1 MTLSNLYFK
10 GCFEEPSD
18 DQKDAVEEAGGI
30 GDVVDK
36 SCSRSDTNSCGK
48 SIKQLFDEY
57 SFYDP
62 QKGLYNSW
70 GNIKFPWE
78 ISSLTPNLLISQ
90 TNDKWSV
97 ASYTTLFSYMTGAMV
112 LVIEDDGYVIALYR
126 ANQNISQ
133 ANKAFDPTK
142 WDKVCYVETTEPAG
156 LPSIAELRLRYN
168 SYELLELFDN
178 TWSSYSKG
186 WGTLQSLDKW
196 SEGRIRRETF
206 YKAGD
211 NVLTEGECGD
221 ALCLYIA
228 LINLPATDYVWE
240 KYSKKGLTEYMYL
253 SAVNEASGQKTKV
266 WQRVYCVPTGRNKCL
281 EYQRRKEPEI
291 GYDVVEIGSKGHFV
305 EMPVP
310 YRLSPTAPT
319 LTEVVEIRTA
329 PRVLT
334 QAEINALTQPQ
345 EE

>member
-18 DQKDAVEEAGGI
+18 DQKDAIEEAGGI

-70 GNIKFPWE
+70 GNIKFPWK

-90 TNDKWSV
+90 TDDKWSV
-97 ASYTTLFSYMTGAMV
+97 ASYTTLFSYMTGAMI

-156 LPSIAELRLRYN
+156 LPSIA
-168 SYELLELFDN
+168 
-178 TWSSYSKG
+178 
-186 WGTLQSLDKW
+186 
-196 SEGRIRRETF
+196 
-206 YKAGD
+206 
-211 NVLTEGECGD
+211 
-221 ALCLYIA
+221 
-228 LINLPATDYVWE
+228 
-240 KYSKKGLTEYMYL
+240 
-253 SAVNEASGQKTKV
+253 
-266 WQRVYCVPTGRNKCL
+266 
-281 EYQRRKEPEI
+281 
-291 GYDVVEIGSKGHFV
+291 
-305 EMPVP
+305 
-310 YRLSPTAPT
+310 
-319 LTEVVEIRTA
+319 
-329 PRVLT
+329 
-334 QAEINALTQPQ
+334 
-345 EE
+345 